1 MQERERER
9 DYLQKITSS
18 GNLAGKRLKKTL
30 AEKPKETFTRKPQRE
45 IFPFKSCSV
54 KTKSFRVRKKFELSI

>member
-54 KTKSFRVRKKFELSI
+54 